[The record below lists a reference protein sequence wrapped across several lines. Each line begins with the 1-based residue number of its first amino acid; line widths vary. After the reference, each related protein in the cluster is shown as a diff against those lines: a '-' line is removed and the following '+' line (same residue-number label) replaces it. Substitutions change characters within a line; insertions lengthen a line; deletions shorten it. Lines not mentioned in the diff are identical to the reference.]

1 MCDNFIEGQKLG
13 FPYLSNSCQIFF
25 RNPFLADCRVSSNVN
40 EVINIILSQRIF
52 FLQKDIARTKTLTSK
67 NELTKQKE
75 TNIKQQRQQFFERT
89 NC

>member
-52 FLQKDIARTKTLTSK
+52 FYKKILHAQKQSQAKM
-67 NELTKQKE
+67 N
-75 TNIKQQRQQFFERT
+75 
-89 NC
+89 